1 MKCMIYFACLLLVIC
16 GCYDKERFAAHE
28 RRLIEIERL
37 YGHLDRRMES
47 NDCLHDYELC
57 EIRRRVGIT
66 NDLPTFVA
74 YNGGGGLSPEYKR
87 LEARLDELEKWRYV
101 VDPEIYEIRNTSY
114 DTLISMI
121 YERDRIVS
129 TNAWRIDHLSD
140 RVDRIEREVR
150 QGVQ

>member
-1 MKCMIYFACLLLVIC
+1 MKCMIYFACLLLAIC
-16 GCYDKERFAAHE
+16 GCYDKERFEAHE

-47 NDCLHDYELC
+47 NFCLHDSELC

-66 NDLPTFVA
+66 NDLPVFVA
-74 YNGGGGLSPEYKR
+74 NGGRGLSPEYKR

-101 VDPEIYEIRNTSY
+101 VDPEIYEIRRTSY

-121 YERDRIVS
+121 YERDRVVTMNWNSIC
-129 TNAWRIDHLSD
+129 NLSN
-140 RVDRIEREVR
+140 RVDRLERAHSF
-150 QGVQ
+150 